1 MGIVNVQQ
9 RIITLPVSDLKSL
22 RYCLWGERLHR
33 DVWPTISSTLHY
45 NFSTLFLVTTYLQ
58 YLRTQ
63 TTRLRTSFNHFL
75 YILRTTS
82 VLILLREFLILI
94 WEERIAAPAQW
105 HPNRLSSRRTREGLW
120 EKPIASLAMDWRPMP
135 SLSAALEMSGER
147 RVDDNDVNP
156 EVLEHALESLEGKG

>member
-33 DVWPTISSTLHY
+33 DVWPAISSTLHY

-94 WEERIAAPAQW
+94 WEE
-105 HPNRLSSRRTREGLW
+105 NSSSGAM
-120 EKPIASLAMDWRPMP
+120 AS
-135 SLSAALEMSGER
+135 
-147 RVDDNDVNP
+147 
-156 EVLEHALESLEGKG
+156 K